1 MLIEEISTQG
11 QHLLDPR
18 GITTSK
24 CYMNQTAL
32 STVIRITQVVAQKRE
47 QVWLSIGDYKG
58 DWFRDFPF

>member
-1 MLIEEISTQG
+1 MLIEEIPTQG

-32 STVIRITQVVAQKRE
+32 STVIRITEVVAQKRE
-47 QVWLSIGDYKG
+47 QV
-58 DWFRDFPF
+58 